1 MSVTPTFTHDGQT
14 CTGAVENFTITVN
27 PSAQVNQPVSLVFC
41 DGDAVGG
48 TIFSTLN
55 TVGTTTYSWTN
66 DNISTGLNTTN
77 GTGDVPAFTATNT
90 GTAPVVSTIIVTP
103 SFDNGG
109 LICTGPSETY
119 TITVNP
125 VAQVNAQAPQIVC
138 DGEAT
143 SLTFTS
149 VNTVGFTT
157 YTWANSNTSIGLPAS
172 GTGGIPTFIALN
184 ITGTPVVANITVTPT
199 FTNNGLSCSGP
210 SETITITVNPSGQV
224 DQPVSEVVCN
234 GDSTTA
240 VNFTT
245 TNTTG
250 TTTFSWTNSNPSIGL
265 GASGTGMI
273 PSFVASNTTNT
284 TAIGTITV
292 TPSYEFGGGSC
303 EGISKVFTITVNPES
318 EFIQPLAQVICDG
331 DAFFYNFDTDNTG
344 GTTTYAWTNNNTAI
358 GLGAN
363 GVGNISSFTATN
375 TGLIPSVATILVTPT
390 FTNGGVM
397 RWMSKN

>member
-1 MSVTPTFTHDGQT
+1 MGATTYAWTNNTPSIGIPTSGTGDISTFTVINTGNSPIVASLSVTPTFTHDGQT

-157 YTWANSNTSIGLPAS
+157 
-172 GTGGIPTFIALN
+172 
-184 ITGTPVVANITVTPT
+184 
-199 FTNNGLSCSGP
+199 
-210 SETITITVNPSGQV
+210 
-224 DQPVSEVVCN
+224 
-234 GDSTTA
+234 
-240 VNFTT
+240 
-245 TNTTG
+245 
-250 TTTFSWTNSNPSIGL
+250 
-265 GASGTGMI
+265 
-273 PSFVASNTTNT
+273 
-284 TAIGTITV
+284 
-292 TPSYEFGGGSC
+292 
-303 EGISKVFTITVNPES
+303 
-318 EFIQPLAQVICDG
+318 
-331 DAFFYNFDTDNTG
+331 
-344 GTTTYAWTNNNTAI
+344 
-358 GLGAN
+358 
-363 GVGNISSFTATN
+363 
-375 TGLIPSVATILVTPT
+375 
-390 FTNGGVM
+390 
-397 RWMSKN
+397 